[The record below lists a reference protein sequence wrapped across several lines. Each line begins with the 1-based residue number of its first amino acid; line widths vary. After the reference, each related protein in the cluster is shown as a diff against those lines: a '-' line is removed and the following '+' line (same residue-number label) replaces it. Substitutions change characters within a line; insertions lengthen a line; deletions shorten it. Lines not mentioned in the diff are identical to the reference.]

1 MSYLFKPLVIL
12 YHITDG
18 LIPFK
23 INLKC
28 LSLSDGLML
37 PLSLHCSGNE
47 GQSK

>member
-12 YHITDG
+12 YHITDVI
-18 LIPFK
+18 LFK

-28 LSLSDGLML
+28 LSLSGGQML